1 MGRTRG
7 RRRLRDDEPEIDLL
21 ATTFNLPTRQTVQR
35 NEMRGAQRVTISYES
50 ESDED
55 DDEEKEDGDSSDS
68 LSVSDAYLSSEDE
81 DEEEEES
88 EDDQQELTR
97 PYRGSSRSKH
107 APLSQPKQPKDQRC
121 LKLNKKAHQPAP
133 KRPTPTPRRT
143 RQPSQQRSRSRHD
156 KRRDSGD
163 VSSLRLDPKT
173 LSIPSSA
180 TFPPQAIPH
189 MPYGMM
195 PGSIAPQFS
204 QFPMANPIQPP
215 PPPPQV
221 YNQPRFAFIQA
232 PNPTQ
237 ASQPAILFGAHHPH
251 SSMGGRQKK
260 ASKEL
265 TRIQRDLDQKS
276 AALERH
282 PGDFSLEAEVKALQ
296 QRLNLTLNE
305 VMGRGRSARTDKSPS
320 EMKSSETKHR
330 SKSVGSKQEDIP
342 EAAHQQDKLPAHQ
355 PSRHVCFGCGSIRS
369 RKYHEMHPLAPGKQ
383 KFPSLCEGCRD
394 EVHRK
399 DVMDHHCRHVCF
411 GCGIYRSKSFH
422 KKHPAKSGD
431 AILPNYCSR
440 CLMERHAAEEAT
452 VVTDASSVMNSCVGT
467 CETNGDVVDSVRE
480 QVEEVVGGHDTFHSH
495 IDPGK
500 ARSGSHF
507 DSKSGDIVGSE
518 CSDGS
523 GSRLADLGDKTAR
536 VSSEAPYFPTRSHGA
551 SKRRAQRSSSGMNG
565 ADQPNSPQG
574 DVRSATQYEPP
585 SIEDDTGSSP
595 RNFAS
600 PSRKSSQGVNRGPA
614 SVRFSDSHPF
624 GESPPEAEVNEATIR
639 RDGSQKQG
647 RSRMHSSSPLMDSC
661 GRPLSTSE
669 RLRMRTSPTGT
680 WNSTHSYEEH
690 EWEAEPTGNT
700 HGEFFGDSDPPPPPA
715 FSRGAFSMDSGFK
728 SHAWDWTKF
737 KSAEENAPR
746 QSPPYWFDQDVRPS
760 PTESGQT
767 PRQSPNENLEDDYP
781 SPPPQHPPRSA
792 FSSFFDDAPKDYGAR
807 MSQGPRGSRST
818 PASPS
823 DRDHA
828 QGSHRAWRAA
838 ASSFASATT
847 TAGAFSCF
855 TDSTDGSCSASSANS
870 FFASDSSGASRT
882 PKANPYYTPRARHF
896 SSFQSFHER
905 AGKGEY
911 GGAAEA
917 GYSAWARGVK
927 PGDHVFI
934 PEPIVEEP
942 ESAIS
947 SPESHALFLEYDV
960 VPVLDLDHS
969 PQEQDP
975 PEVEESSSSSD
986 DGSHRCFEI
995 PDEAKSNASS
1005 HHHC

>member
-1 MGRTRG
+1 MSNFEPTVLSPWLQIQHSVMGRTRG

-35 NEMRGAQRVTISYES
+35 NEKRGAQRVTISYES

-88 EDDQQELTR
+88 EDDQQEPTR

-163 VSSLRLDPKT
+163 VSSLRPAPKIS
-173 LSIPSSA
+173 SIPSSA

-195 PGSIAPQFS
+195 PGFIAPQFS
-204 QFPMANPIQPP
+204 QFPMANPIHPP

-237 ASQPAILFGAHHPH
+237 ASQPAIPFGAHHPH

-452 VVTDASSVMNSCVGT
+452 VVTDASSVMNSV
-467 CETNGDVVDSVRE
+467 
-480 QVEEVVGGHDTFHSH
+480 
-495 IDPGK
+495 
-500 ARSGSHF
+500 
-507 DSKSGDIVGSE
+507 
-518 CSDGS
+518 
-523 GSRLADLGDKTAR
+523 SRLSQPLAMNKPLIPPHSVLELVRQTEMLST
-536 VSSEAPYFPTRSHGA
+536 VYA
-551 SKRRAQRSSSGMNG
+551 SRLRKLSAVMTHSTLTLTLKRRALARTLTPSQEISWG
-565 ADQPNSPQG
+565 P
-574 DVRSATQYEPP
+574 SALMVLEAVLLILATRLPGFPP
-585 SIEDDTGSSP
+585 RHLT
-595 RNFAS
+595 
-600 PSRKSSQGVNRGPA
+600 SQL
-614 SVRFSDSHPF
+614 
-624 GESPPEAEVNEATIR
+624 EAT
-639 RDGSQKQG
+639 G
-647 RSRMHSSSPLMDSC
+647 
-661 GRPLSTSE
+661 
-669 RLRMRTSPTGT
+669 LR
-680 WNSTHSYEEH
+680 N
-690 EWEAEPTGNT
+690 
-700 HGEFFGDSDPPPPPA
+700 GEL
-715 FSRGAFSMDSGFK
+715 RGA
-728 SHAWDWTKF
+728 
-737 KSAEENAPR
+737 
-746 QSPPYWFDQDVRPS
+746 
-760 PTESGQT
+760 
-767 PRQSPNENLEDDYP
+767 
-781 SPPPQHPPRSA
+781 
-792 FSSFFDDAPKDYGAR
+792 
-807 MSQGPRGSRST
+807 
-818 PASPS
+818 
-823 DRDHA
+823 
-828 QGSHRAWRAA
+828 
-838 ASSFASATT
+838 
-847 TAGAFSCF
+847 
-855 TDSTDGSCSASSANS
+855 
-870 FFASDSSGASRT
+870 
-882 PKANPYYTPRARHF
+882 
-896 SSFQSFHER
+896 
-905 AGKGEY
+905 
-911 GGAAEA
+911 
-917 GYSAWARGVK
+917 ARG
-927 PGDHVFI
+927 
-934 PEPIVEEP
+934 
-942 ESAIS
+942 
-947 SPESHALFLEYDV
+947 
-960 VPVLDLDHS
+960 
-969 PQEQDP
+969 
-975 PEVEESSSSSD
+975 
-986 DGSHRCFEI
+986 
-995 PDEAKSNASS
+995 
-1005 HHHC
+1005 